1 MKTSILG
8 LLAAVLLLVS
18 IVTLPAFSANEEADK
33 GSITGKI
40 IEDSTSLPVS
50 YASVALLNASDS
62 SVLTGKITD
71 ERGNFQFEDIPYGKY
86 SLKVSYV
93 GYKPLTIENIE
104 LNRENKKVALPE
116 MKLVEEITAL
126 QETVIVGQRLK
137 GEEKI
142 DRTVFTLND
151 DLRKAAT
158 SGLDVLKHIPSVT
171 VDLQKNVTL
180 EGQSNIQFYVDG
192 VLRNKDF
199 IAQIDPAMIDKIEV
213 ITNPG
218 VKYDA
223 DISGVINIVL
233 KKEKKSGVNGSV
245 VIPIF
250 NPKKIVAEPNA
261 NIEYGNQDFRIY
273 AGNRS
278 HIERFDGTEIHTT
291 DVNELKSNPY
301 RYSYLGEGRLGF
313 QYNYMNYGIDWF
325 INEKTSLNFLG
336 EWTKW
341 KMVYDNY
348 QSESRV
354 LNDDILSQYL
364 KSKKNSMDKSNNY
377 YFSLFLK
384 KKFNKEENELTAE
397 VYYNRQTG
405 VTKNDYSDCYI
416 NLVDLYKV
424 DGIVERNEYIDN
436 LKNNAE
442 FKLDYTFLLKN
453 IKNELGLRTYY
464 SWMNNTYI
472 NGSKIEE
479 IINEKVDEFGYNE
492 GRQSAYYNLSGK
504 LKKYSWQAGFRGE
517 YSNIH
522 INSIPSTDYIVLLPQ
537 INLSRSMEKEQ
548 NIKLSY
554 RRQIFRPSISDLNPF
569 DTWTDS
575 LHVSRGN
582 PNLKPA
588 MENRLELTYSKNFK
602 ANYISPKLY
611 FRNMSNGIREI
622 TTVNTEGITEITQGN
637 IGRNMEYGVGLNTAV
652 QILKRWRLNANVS
665 LFNRIYHVDQDLPT
679 ERKEDKLSCR
689 FNFSNIITLPKDY
702 TIMLMGN
709 YGSPNIGY
717 QRIFSRDML
726 LLVGAE
732 KKFSD
737 KLSISGFYVP
747 VIKNFMYSKV
757 VTNTPGYHDVTKGEL
772 DVKNLFSIEI
782 SYKFNHGKNVN
793 KINRSAEYDKEE
805 SKGGL

>member
-1 MKTSILG
+1 MKTNIPS
-8 LLAAVLLLVS
+8 LLAALLLLVC
-18 IVTLPAFSANEEADK
+18 IIMLPGFSANAEADN
-33 GSITGKI
+33 GIITGKI

-50 YASVALLNASDS
+50 YASVALLSASDS
-62 SVLTGKITD
+62 SLLTGKITD
-71 ERGNFQFEDIPYGKY
+71 DKGNFQFENVPYGKY
-86 SLKVSYV
+86 NLKVSFV
-93 GYKPLTIENIE
+93 GYKSLTIKNIE
-104 LNRENKKVALPE
+104 LNRENKKIDLPE
-116 MKLVEEITAL
+116 MKMVEEITAL

-199 IAQIDPAMIDKIEV
+199 IAQINPETIDKIEV

-233 KKEKKSGVNGSV
+233 KKEQKSGVNGSV

-250 NPKKIVAEPNA
+250 YPNKIVTEPNA

-273 AGNRS
+273 AGNRC
-278 HIERFDGTEIHTT
+278 HIEKFNGTELHTT
-291 DVNELKSNPY
+291 DLNELNSKPY
-301 RYSYLGEGRLGF
+301 KYSYLGEGKLGF

-325 INEKTSLNFLG
+325 INDKTSLNFLG
-336 EWTKW
+336 EWTNW

-348 QSESRV
+348 QTDSRIFNYDV
-354 LNDDILSQYL
+354 LSQYQ
-364 KSKKNSMDKSNNY
+364 KSEKNSMDKSNNY

-384 KKFNKEENELTAE
+384 RKLNKEGNELTAE
-397 VYYNRQTG
+397 GYYNRQTG
-405 VTKNDYSDCYI
+405 NTKNNYSDSYI
-416 NLVDLYKV
+416 NLIDLYTV
-424 DGIVERNEYIDN
+424 DGIVERNEFIDN
-436 LKNNAE
+436 LKNNTE
-442 FKLDYTFLLKN
+442 LKLDYTFLLKN
-453 IKNELGLRTYY
+453 VKNELGLRTYY
-464 SWMNNTYI
+464 SWMNNNYI
-472 NGSKIEE
+472 NGYTIEE
-479 IINEKVDEFGYNE
+479 ITNEKVEEFGYNE
-492 GRQSAYYNLSGK
+492 SRQSAYYNLSGK
-504 LKKYSWQAGFRGE
+504 IKKYSWQAGLKGE

-522 INSIPSTDYIVLLPQ
+522 INSTSSTDYLVLLPQ
-537 INLSRSMEKEQ
+537 FNFSRSMEKEQ
-548 NIKLSY
+548 NLKLSY
-554 RRQIFRPSISDLNPF
+554 RKQIFRPSISDLNPF
-569 DTWTDS
+569 ETWSDS

-582 PNLKPA
+582 PDLNPA
-588 MENRLELTYSKNFK
+588 MENRFELTYSKNFK
-602 ANYISPKLY
+602 ANYISPKIYL
-611 FRNMSNGIREI
+611 RTMRNGIRDI
-622 TTVNTEGITEITQGN
+622 TTVSSDGITEITQGN
-637 IGRNMEYGVGLNTAV
+637 IGRSMEYGIGLNTAV

-665 LFNRIYHVDQDLPT
+665 VFDRIFHVDQDLPT
-679 ERKEDKLSCR
+679 ERKEEKLSCR
-689 FNFSNIITLPKDY
+689 LNFSNIITLPKDY
-702 TIMLMGN
+702 TLMLMGN
-709 YGSPNIGY
+709 YGSPNMGY

-726 LLVGAE
+726 ILVGAE

-737 KLSISGFYVP
+737 KLTISGFYVP
-747 VIKNFMYSKV
+747 ILKNFMYSKV
-757 VTNTPGYHDVTKGEL
+757 VTTTPGYRDVIKGEL
-772 DVKNLFSIEI
+772 DVKNLFSFEI